1 MNQNPQ
7 KLSLEMSIIQ
17 SHCVISFES
26 EKKNFFLLQ
35 LVLQLRWWI
44 KNGFSCSAHYID
56 AFCQDFC
63 FQSIR
68 LLNSIK
74 LIFVTGIQTR

>member
-26 EKKNFFLLQ
+26 EKKIFFATIGFKTYLDGGLKMDF
-35 LVLQLRWWI
+35 LVVLTILMLFV
-44 KNGFSCSAHYID
+44 K
-56 AFCQDFC
+56 
-63 FQSIR
+63 
-68 LLNSIK
+68 
-74 LIFVTGIQTR
+74 IFASNL

>member
-26 EKKNFFLLQ
+26 EKKNFFATIGFKTYYLDGGLKMDF
-35 LVLQLRWWI
+35 LVVLTILMLFV
-44 KNGFSCSAHYID
+44 K
-56 AFCQDFC
+56 
-63 FQSIR
+63 
-68 LLNSIK
+68 
-74 LIFVTGIQTR
+74 IFASNL

>member
-26 EKKNFFLLQ
+26 EKKFFLLQ
-35 LVLQLRWWI
+35 LVL
-44 KNGFSCSAHYID
+44 
-56 AFCQDFC
+56 
-63 FQSIR
+63 
-68 LLNSIK
+68 K
-74 LIFVTGIQTR
+74 LTWMVD